1 MQNTEINQAWYN
13 LSMNDM
19 SANKFGMRKTKK
31 HEYRE
36 KQVWHWRDLLIKMA
50 IFLIVAEIILAIVYF
65 MVFVAMPGMNV
76 SEEAKSIMG
85 LVMASVGLAIVGLCL
100 VAGNLKSATTKNVLL
115 KIMAIIALFANV
127 GWVVLGIVGVWQNE
141 LLYVC
146 EEVIYNC
153 GTEMGSDGQ
162 LLNCLSLY
170 SSNDCGWT
178 NVGWVMLVLLAIGL
192 ILSLILWIVAVVER
206 TKRRKEIQENM

>member
-1 MQNTEINQAWYN
+1 
-13 LSMNDM
+13 M
-19 SANKFGMRKTKK
+19 STNKFGLKKNKK

-50 IFLIVAEIILAIVYF
+50 IFLIAAEIILAIVYF

-100 VAGNLKSATTKNVLL
+100 VAGNLKSATAKNVLL
-115 KIMAIIALFANV
+115 KIMAIIALIANV
-127 GWVVLGIVGVWQNE
+127 GWVVLGIAGVWQNE
-141 LLYVC
+141 LLYAC
-146 EEVIYNC
+146 EEVFYNC
-153 GTEMGSDGQ
+153 GAEVGPDGQ

-178 NVGWVMLVLLAIGL
+178 NVGWAMLALLVIGL
-192 ILSLILWIVAVVER
+192 ILSLILWIVAVIER